1 MDTLK
6 IIYTDKELL
15 KQAKAGVGVT
25 DTTIGI
31 DTTDHFSIICSACM
45 KVMPVMKVILTEGN
59 VLHIIAFCTTCEKQA
74 QRKIWFKNTDP
85 ICITAPLPGK
95 LVFLHRNE
103 RIDMNIEKSKSIEK
117 GDYKTKLKKAAFQC
131 LRCDALTIVDQ
142 EIDSGEVITPFK
154 CENDACGRHGP
165 YKLVVEK
172 SSFIEI

>member
-31 DTTDHFSIICSACM
+31 DTTDHFSIICSTCM

-103 RIDMNIEKSKSIEK
+103 RIDMNIEKSKPIEK
-117 GDYKTKLKKAAFQC
+117 GDYKTKH
-131 LRCDALTIVDQ
+131 LTIVDDQ
-142 EIDSGEVITPFK
+142 GIDSGEVITPFK

-172 SSFIEI
+172 SSFIEERI